1 MNENYFMGL
10 DGFVWFTGVVENRND
25 PAKLGRVQV
34 RCLGY
39 HTEDLIDIP
48 TADLPWAHIMMPV
61 TDPSMQ
67 GLGTSPSFL
76 TEGSWVIGFF
86 RDAVEKQQLVIM
98 GSLPGVPQTAA
109 ADNLV
114 EKSFKE
120 LLDSNAKLG
129 DESERKKPLKG
140 FVDPNGKYPGTVSH
154 SNHTI
159 NESDVSRLAQGQ
171 TSETHLSLQNRRAN
185 KWEKIPTATKP
196 NLTTVSTTSKAET
209 LSTFSEPDPKG
220 LKVDTS
226 PYTSSEYP
234 YNHVHESESGHIQE
248 IDDTPGGERLYK
260 QHKSGTYEEIIA
272 DGTKT
277 VKVFGDNYE
286 LIAGANNIFVKGN
299 INLTC
304 SGDKR
309 ERIDGDYILEV
320 GGDFTRKIHKSE
332 QVKIGAG
339 DAGGNLEEEII
350 GNHGFNISNSVSGAI
365 GSTESGTAK
374 DCDITIGGKETR
386 TIGGTY
392 DITTADSY
400 TLTSS
405 KDIGLLSF
413 NNITA
418 FSVAS
423 TSISSGTTLTLKSAE
438 AMSIKSD
445 TAVALESIS
454 TMDIVGGTISTLT
467 FATSGSTVT
476 AETIE
481 LTSHVHGQPDTGADA
496 TSQGNTLVPVA

>member
-48 TADLPWAHIMMPV
+48 SKDLPWAHIMMPV

-67 GLGTSPSFL
+67 GLGNSPSFL
-76 TEGSWVIGFF
+76 TEGTWVVGFF
-86 RDAVEKQQLVIM
+86 RDAMEKQQPVIM
-98 GSLPGVPQTAA
+98 GSLPGVPQVV
-109 ADNLV
+109 AD
-114 EKSFKE
+114 KT
-120 LLDSNAKLG
+120 
-129 DESERKKPLKG
+129 KG
-140 FVDPNGKYPGTVSH
+140 FNDPNGKYPGTITH

-159 NESDVSRLAQGQ
+159 EESDVSRLAQGQ

-196 NLTTVSTTSKAET
+196 NLSTVSTTSKAET

-226 PYTSSEYP
+226 PYTSAEYP
-234 YNHVHESESGHIQE
+234 YNHVYESESGHITE
-248 IDDTPGGERLYK
+248 IDDTPGGERLYR
-260 QHKSGTYEEIIA
+260 QHKSGTYEEIVA

-286 LIAGANNIFVKGN
+286 LTAGANNVFVKGN

-304 SGDKR
+304 SGTKR

-320 GGDFTRKIHKSE
+320 GGDFTRKIHKNE
-332 QVKIGAG
+332 QVKIGATG
-339 DAGGNLEEEII
+339 GGNLEEEII
-350 GNHGFNISNSVSGAI
+350 GNHGFNIANAMSGAI
-365 GSTESGTAK
+365 GVTGTGTAK

-386 TIGGTY
+386 SIGGTY
-392 DITTADSY
+392 DITAKDSA
-400 TLTSS
+400 
-405 KDIGLLSF
+405 SF
-413 NNITA
+413 VSLNDVLVGAGNNVTVS
-418 FSVAS
+418 SVAS
-423 TSISSGTTLTLKSAE
+423 TSIASGTTMTVKAATNLD
-438 AMSIKSD
+438 IKSE
-445 TAVALESIS
+445 AV
-454 TMDIVGGTISTLT
+454 GTLLFSGN
-467 FATSGSTVT
+467 GSTVT
-476 AETIE
+476 ANNGSGTSIE
-481 LTSHVHGQPDTGADA
+481 LTGHVHTDTEGLAA
-496 TSQGNTLVPVA
+496 NTTTAPIA

>member
-39 HTEDLIDIP
+39 HTEDLNDIP
-48 TADLPWAHIMMPV
+48 SKDLPWAHIMMPV

-67 GLGTSPSFL
+67 GLGSSPSFL
-76 TEGSWVIGFF
+76 TEGTWVVGFF
-86 RDAVEKQQLVIM
+86 RDAVEKQQPVIM
-98 GSLPGVPQTAA
+98 GSLPGVPHTAS

-114 EKSFKE
+114 DGASGLTNVDGSSAEKE
-120 LLDSNAKLG
+120 
-129 DESERKKPLKG
+129 PLKG
-140 FVDPNGKYPGTVSH
+140 YFDPNGKYPGTIEH

-159 NESDVSRLAQGQ
+159 EESDVSRLAQGQ
-171 TSETHLSLQNRRAN
+171 TSETHLSLQKRRAN
-185 KWEKIPTATKP
+185 KWEKIPIATKP
-196 NLTTVSTTSKAET
+196 NLSTVSTTSKAET

-220 LKVDTS
+220 LKVDAS

-248 IDDTPGGERLYK
+248 IDDTPGSERLYR
-260 QHKSGTYEEIIA
+260 QHKSGTYEEIVT

-320 GGDFTRKIHKSE
+320 GGDFTRKIHKNE
-332 QVKIGAG
+332 QVKIGATG
-339 DAGGNLEEEII
+339 GGNLEEEII
-350 GNHGFNISNSVSGAI
+350 GNHGFNIANAMSGAI
-365 GSTESGTAK
+365 GVTGTGTAK

-386 TIGGTY
+386 SVGGTY
-392 DITTADSY
+392 DITATDNYQITSLKSVGILA
-400 TLTSS
+400 TENLT
-405 KDIGLLSF
+405 
-413 NNITA
+413 T

-423 TSISSGTTLTLKSAE
+423 TSIAAGTSLDMKSVAK
-438 AMSIKSD
+438 MSIKSEAIID
-445 TAVALESIS
+445 
-454 TMDIVGGTISTLT
+454 M
-467 FATSGSTVT
+467 
-476 AETIE
+476 
-481 LTSHVHGQPDTGADA
+481 DA
-496 TSQGNTLVPVA
+496 TTEVDIDSALINLN